1 LGKGVYA
8 RIKKMI
14 LNLSLSLLIY
24 IKDEYRNKEE
34 MGRFIDDMFD
44 IKDELTDEPSLST
57 SYKERYIYNSVLSVA
72 APASDAI
79 LKVFFILGVLII
91 AFLLLMI
98 IKIKV
103 MKEGEDYAIFK
114 SLGYTSLNIMLS
126 ISVSMLFVSLIAG
139 IVGGLLGGLLV
150 TPLLDAVGAAFGVAS
165 MGFIVNWAYIA
176 YIFIGINAVVF
187 LLSMLMSLRVRRIS
201 PIKML
206 RRN

>member
-1 LGKGVYA
+1 M
-8 RIKKMI
+8 KKMI

-24 IKDEYRNKEE
+24 IKDEYSNKEE

-139 IVGGLLGGLLV
+139 IVGGLLV
-150 TPLLDAVGAAFGVAS
+150 NPLLDAVGAAFGVAS

-206 RRN
+206 RSN

>member
-1 LGKGVYA
+1 
-8 RIKKMI
+8 M
-14 LNLSLSLLIY
+14 LNS
-24 IKDEYRNKEE
+24 
-34 MGRFIDDMFD
+34 
-44 IKDELTDEPSLST
+44 
-57 SYKERYIYNSVLSVA
+57 KERYIYNSVLSVA

-139 IVGGLLGGLLV
+139 IVGGLLGGLFV
-150 TPLLDAVGAAFGVAS
+150 NPLLDAVGAAFGVAS

-201 PIKML
+201 QIKML
-206 RRN
+206 RSN

>member
-1 LGKGVYA
+1 M
-8 RIKKMI
+8 KKMI

-44 IKDELTDEPSLST
+44 IKDELKDESSLST

-126 ISVSMLFVSLIAG
+126 ISVSMLFVSLIEG
-139 IVGGLLGGLLV
+139 IVGGLLV
-150 TPLLDAVGAAFGVAS
+150 NPLLDAVGAAFGVAS

-206 RRN
+206 RSN

>member
-1 LGKGVYA
+1 M
-8 RIKKMI
+8 KKMI

-24 IKDEYRNKEE
+24 IKDEYSNKEE

-44 IKDELTDEPSLST
+44 IKDELTDESSLST

-139 IVGGLLGGLLV
+139 IVGGLLV
-150 TPLLDAVGAAFGVAS
+150 NPLLDAVGAAFGVAS

-206 RRN
+206 RSN

>member
-1 LGKGVYA
+1 M
-8 RIKKMI
+8 KKMI

-44 IKDELTDEPSLST
+44 IKDELTDESSLST

-139 IVGGLLGGLLV
+139 IVGGLLV
-150 TPLLDAVGAAFGVAS
+150 NPLLDAVGAAFGVAS

-206 RRN
+206 RSN